1 MTAVLAALSGPI
13 IVMGASPEGGDKDIT
28 FIDTLFGITM
38 NGPSLIWTCGFNGA
52 IYHSDDGG
60 RKWAKQDSE
69 TDETLLDITFI
80 DEKNLMACG
89 QGGTILRTSDMGQK
103 WEKVETPT
111 ESSLLKISF
120 SNTKTGCAVG
130 DQGAVLHTNNGGKT
144 WTESEVEDETAN
156 EDPGDQEEDEM
167 GMLLDE
173 GEAGGGREYIL
184 YGVSIVDDNT
194 GFAVG
199 EFSNFL
205 KTTDGG
211 VTWVNRPLSEAGGKS
226 LFSVYAQSVDRIWV
240 VGIDGIML
248 FSGDGGENWRQVEL
262 PVKKHLF
269 AVKFYGKNGYV
280 VGKEGIYLSSS
291 DGGNSWEQK
300 DIGAKFYLQD
310 IDFYEDFGWIVGAHG
325 WVLGTKDK
333 GKNFQI
339 VRSAPVV
346 VSSIRAR

>member
-1 MTAVLAALSGPI
+1 MTAVLAAFSGSV

-28 FIDTLFGITM
+28 FIDTLFATTM
-38 NGPSLIWTCGFNGA
+38 NGPSHVWTCGFNGV
-52 IYHSDDGG
+52 IYHSDDEGK
-60 RKWAKQDSE
+60 KWAGQESGTNK
-69 TDETLLDITFI
+69 TLFDIIFLD
-80 DEKNLMACG
+80 DKNLIACG

-120 SNTKTGCAVG
+120 SNTQTGCAVG

-144 WTESEVEDETAN
+144 WTESEVEDEIAN

-173 GEAGGGREYIL
+173 GDGGGREYIL
-184 YGVSIVDDNT
+184 YGVSLADDNT
-194 GFAVG
+194 GYAVG

-211 VTWVNRPLSEAGGKS
+211 ATWVKRSLSEAGGKS
-226 LFSVYAQSVDRIWV
+226 LFSVYAQSADRIWV

-248 FSGDGGENWRQVEL
+248 FSGDGGQNWRQVDL

-269 AVKFYGKNGYV
+269 TVKFYGKNGYA
-280 VGKEGIYLSSS
+280 VGKEGIYLRSA

-310 IDFYEDFGWIVGAHG
+310 IVFYEDLGWIVGAHG
-325 WVLGTKDK
+325 WVLETKNK
-333 GKNFQI
+333 GKSFQI
-339 VRSAPVV
+339 VRSAPSG
-346 VSSIRAR
+346 VSFIQAR